1 VAHRAVA
8 AADSCFRVG
17 PATRLPFNSAA
28 ANLAAIYA
36 LTILLFRRLHIRPT
50 LLTSTDLLPTIGD
63 QKLLLACRKSA
74 ARLAF
79 LIHHRPSVIP
89 VT

>member
-1 VAHRAVA
+1 
-8 AADSCFRVG
+8 
-17 PATRLPFNSAA
+17 
-28 ANLAAIYA
+28 
-36 LTILLFRRLHIRPT
+36 
-50 LLTSTDLLPTIGD
+50 LTSTDLLPTIGD

-79 LIHHRPSVIP
+79 LIYHNASVMP